1 MNFIKHPATI
11 TVLALLAGLLAIIG
25 FIRLIPEEK
34 VESAPKVERYWGN
47 PDSKV
52 VVEYYGDFECPFCR
66 SFWFDAELP
75 LKREYSDKIKFQF
88 KHFPLPIHARAD
100 NAAEAAEAAGAQ
112 GKFFEY
118 AELLY
123 NKQSATEVQK
133 WNTATFVEYAKEV
146 GVPDIDRFK
155 RELES
160 RYYRQAVEDSK
171 KEGQE
176 RNVEG
181 TPTVFVNGKKVDN
194 PTYAN
199 IVAEINSA
207 LGITQTPT
215 STSTQ

>member
-25 FIRLIPEEK
+25 VIRLIPEEK
-34 VESAPKVERYWGN
+34 VESAERVERYWGN

-52 VVEYYGDFECPFCR
+52 VVEYYGDLECPACR
-66 SFWFDAELP
+66 SFWFNTESP
-75 LKREYSDKIKFQF
+75 LKSEYSDKIKFQF

-118 AELLY
+118 IELLY
-123 NKQSATEVQK
+123 NKQSQTEVQK

-146 GVPDIDRFK
+146 RVPDIDRFQ

-160 RYYRQAVEDSK
+160 RYYRKAVEEWK
-171 KEGQE
+171 KEGQD
-176 RNVEG
+176 RNVEA
-181 TPTVFVNGKKVDN
+181 TPTIFVNGKKVDN

-207 LGITQTPT
+207 LGITPTPT
-215 STSTQ
+215 TTIAQ